1 MAEKNQFSEI
11 ESAFSVAQW
20 ESYIPMNSLARKEVH
35 ELPQFIQ
42 DNGLSKKYASTLV
55 GASASST
62 HDFYCV
68 LGYRPDK
75 TVMDEHAWVYIH
87 ERASGEL
94 RGGIL
99 HHGHYDGRTTPL
111 PDDMRKVFEM
121 CGATCSI
128 QTTRMPEPGFAAPLS
143 AETSQRYLSGVHSNF
158 GIIYNKLN
166 PTGGNASASGLATD
180 TTK

>member
-1 MAEKNQFSEI
+1 MAEMNQFSEI
-11 ESAFSVAQW
+11 KSVFTIEDW
-20 ESYIPMNSLARKEVH
+20 ERYIPMNSLARKEVH

-55 GASASST
+55 GASGSST

-75 TVMDEHAWVYIH
+75 GDMDEHAWVYIH
-87 ERASGEL
+87 DRATGGL
-94 RGGIL
+94 KGGIL

-111 PDDMRKVFEM
+111 PEDMKKVFEM

-128 QTTRMPEPGFAAPLS
+128 QTERMPEPGFAAPLT
-143 AETSQRYLSGVHSNF
+143 ADTAQKYLSGVHSNF
-158 GIIYNKLN
+158 GIIYNKIHAV
-166 PTGGNASASGLATD
+166 GGNASESGSAPPQ
-180 TTK
+180 